1 MLDIG
6 WTEILVI
13 AIVLIIVVGPR
24 DLPRML
30 RSFGRTMTSMRKMAG
45 EFRSQFDEALKEA
58 ELDDVR
64 QTISDAKKLNP
75 TRDLR
80 DALNPLRKAG
90 EDIKSEL
97 NKAGKGPAIAKKDP
111 AAPAAE
117 TGQATTTAAASAAP
131 KTSSGAV
138 KAAPVKSAAAPTPSA
153 STTAKGAASKPNGTG
168 TAKAAPKTAAARR
181 PQSAASAPAKKPAA
195 PRKAAS
201 ATKPAAAQPAAK
213 KPAAKKKTGDA

>member
-1 MLDIG
+1 MLDLG

-30 RSFGRTMTSMRKMAG
+30 RSFGRTMTSVRKMAG

-64 QTISDAKKLNP
+64 NTINDAKKLNP
-75 TRDLR
+75 TKDLR

-90 EDIKSEL
+90 DDIKSEL
-97 NKAGKGPAIAKKDP
+97 NKAGKGPPVAKKDP

-117 TGQATTTAAASAAP
+117 TGRATAPPPASAPKNAPAAAKAAAPTKSGATPAPTADKTAKTAAKASKPAASGKTAATTKKSPAAASR
-131 KTSSGAV
+131 
-138 KAAPVKSAAAPTPSA
+138 KSAAA
-153 STTAKGAASKPNGTG
+153 AK
-168 TAKAAPKTAAARR
+168 
-181 PQSAASAPAKKPAA
+181 
-195 PRKAAS
+195 
-201 ATKPAAAQPAAK
+201 PAAK